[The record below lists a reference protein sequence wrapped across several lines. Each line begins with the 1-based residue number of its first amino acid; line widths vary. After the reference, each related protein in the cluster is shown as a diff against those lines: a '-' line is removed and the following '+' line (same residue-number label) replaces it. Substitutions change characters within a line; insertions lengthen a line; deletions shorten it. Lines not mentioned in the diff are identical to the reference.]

1 MVNWMIGN
9 AALLGTLKVKGLH
22 VLSTHKL
29 KYLEVKQVLSL
40 FFFLQ
45 LYISTSRSTQ
55 QILQIRQ
62 QLHKYLVTAYK
73 GKGRLHN
80 IRTYGAHMSLV

>member
-29 KYLEVKQVLSL
+29 KYLEVKQVGLLSL
-40 FFFLQ
+40 FSSYNF
-45 LYISTSRSTQ
+45 
-55 QILQIRQ
+55 
-62 QLHKYLVTAYK
+62 
-73 GKGRLHN
+73 
-80 IRTYGAHMSLV
+80 TYPLAEVLNKSYR

>member
-40 FFFLQ
+40 FFSYNF
-45 LYISTSRSTQ
+45 
-55 QILQIRQ
+55 
-62 QLHKYLVTAYK
+62 
-73 GKGRLHN
+73 
-80 IRTYGAHMSLV
+80 TYPLAEVLNKSYR